1 MIRENQIIYTYLH
14 LAAAKELT
22 LGLMKSKSVI
32 LMFELFI
39 VAIIVLSVIL
49 SLIRVVVGHCLL

>member
-22 LGLMKSKSVI
+22 EGLINQNQSVL
-32 LMFELFI
+32 LMRLLPMI
-39 VAIIVLSVIL
+39 TVD
-49 SLIRVVVGHCLL
+49 CLY

>member
-22 LGLMKSKSVI
+22 EGLIKSKSICIAYETVTDDKGRF
-32 LMFELFI
+32 LY
-39 VAIIVLSVIL
+39 
-49 SLIRVVVGHCLL
+49 